1 MGTVVPLVPKP
12 GQVSLDWSSGERA
25 RLAEL
30 TDRLSLRGGRL
41 DASYG
46 VSDRGDP
53 WCVITD
59 DRDEVLV
66 HVARINGRVVVHDAA
81 SGAVRDEDTLWR
93 AF

>member
-1 MGTVVPLVPKP
+1 MGTVVPYVPRHAAR
-12 GQVSLDWSSGERA
+12 GWSSGERA

-30 TDRLSLRGGRL
+30 TDRLSVHGARV

-46 VSDRGDP
+46 VSDLGDP

-66 HVARINGRVVVHDAA
+66 HVARIDGRVVVHDAA
-81 SGAVRDEDTLWR
+81 SGAVRDEDTVWR